1 MTTLWPVTIA
11 QVVSV
16 NWILAVAMIIG
27 LLIDIFISYR
37 KPRKYKDIKLATQT
51 ELTAQLT

>member
-1 MTTLWPVTIA
+1 MWPVTIA
-11 QVVSV
+11 QVASV

-37 KPRKYKDIKLATQT
+37 KPREYKDIKLATQT